1 MSFDF
6 PSNGIVLD
14 DTGKLSPPWMKWATL
29 VNLIARACQESGT
42 TANRPIKG
50 LWIGRQ
56 FYDLTLNQPVYV
68 SAVNPPVWRDASG
81 AIV

>member
-6 PSNGIVLD
+6 PSNGVVLD
-14 DTGKLSPPWMKWATL
+14 QTGKLSPPWMKWTTL
-29 VNLIARACQESGT
+29 VNNIARAMQQSGT
-42 TANRPIKG
+42 TANRPISG

-56 FYDLTLNQPVYV
+56 YYDVTLNQPVYV

-81 AIV
+81 VIV